1 MSGNFN
7 VISIEEAE
15 LFQKLKQFYSDV
27 VDLTINHDVM
37 GEEIVEEFDGLQ
49 LITGGSAVVYPSKL
63 GEALS
68 KVDPEWWDNEG
79 K

>member
-1 MSGNFN
+1 MSGDFV
-7 VISIEEAE
+7 VISTEEE
-15 LFQKLKQFYSDV
+15 KLFRKLKQFYSDV

-63 GEALS
+63 SEALS
-68 KVDPEWWDNEG
+68 KVDPEWWDNED

>member
-1 MSGNFN
+1 MSGDFV
-7 VISIEEAE
+7 VISTEEE
-15 LFQKLKQFYSDV
+15 KLFRKLKQFYSEV

-37 GEEIVEEFDGLQ
+37 GEEIVDEFDGLQ